1 MCVMLEPGVRRHQH
15 AGVRTAGLEVSVRT
29 EMPETGL
36 LSRSGNS
43 QENLRGKCGYLL
55 PGRQEKQTK
64 LEGGGAEWDQR
75 RGSSLPRV
83 TKASELLLT
92 G

>member
-1 MCVMLEPGVRRHQH
+1 MQGI
-15 AGVRTAGLEVSVRT
+15 RTAGLEVSVRK

-55 PGRQEKQTK
+55 PGRQEKRVK
-64 LEGGGAEWDQR
+64 LEGVGAGR
-75 RGSSLPRV
+75 TRGKEENSLPRA
-83 TKASELLLT
+83 TKAS
-92 G
+92 